1 MNIIYSKIIVYI
13 YIKHYIYGLLDTVS
27 PIIDPLHFVLSLTLY
42 SSYFQS
48 WMKSTKMDG
57 NEIYQ
62 IAIFKLK
69 SYFANIN

>member
-48 WMKSTKMDG
+48 
-57 NEIYQ
+57 
-62 IAIFKLK
+62 
-69 SYFANIN
+69 